1 MNRLYIISDVVGITD
16 SQGRTIRDVAVY
28 DESKLVDYLIG
39 VTLKGHDVKKVAKIK
54 KAIYHFLDHW
64 ENGER
69 EITVSFSSFNITTY
83 PTVYIEKEPGLIELG
98 ERPADPIR
106 EVYEA
111 LEKLQIS
118 IDCKSPNAAD
128 MYQELQDIIK
138 KYPTLQIK
146 EQA

>member
-1 MNRLYIISDVVGITD
+1 MNRLYIISNVVSITD

-28 DESKLVDYLIG
+28 DEELLVDYLIG

-69 EITVSFSSFNITTY
+69 EITVSFSDFNITTH
-83 PTVYIEKEPGLIELG
+83 PTSYIEKEPGLIELG
-98 ERPADPIR
+98 ERPADPVR
-106 EVYEA
+106 EVYDA
-111 LEKLQIS
+111 LGKLQLS
-118 IDCKSPNAAD
+118 IECKSPNAAAL
-128 MYQELQDIIK
+128 YQELQDTIK

>member
-28 DESKLVDYLIG
+28 DEELLVDYLIG
-39 VTLKGHDVKKVAKIK
+39 VTLKSHNVKKVAMIK

-69 EITVSFSSFNITTY
+69 EITVSFSDFNITIH
-83 PTVYIEKEPGLIELG
+83 PTSYIEKEHGLIELG
-98 ERPADPIR
+98 ERPSDPVR

-111 LEKLQIS
+111 LGKLKMS
-118 IDCKSPNAAD
+118 IDCKSPNAAA

>member
-16 SQGRTIRDVAVY
+16 SQGLTLRDVAVY
-28 DESKLVDYLIG
+28 DEELLVDYLIG

-69 EITVSFSSFNITTY
+69 EITVSFSGFNITTY

-98 ERPADPIR
+98 ERPSDPVR

-111 LEKLQIS
+111 LGKLQMS
-118 IDCKSPNAAD
+118 IDCKSSNAAD

>member
-1 MNRLYIISDVVGITD
+1 MNRLYIISNVVSITD
-16 SQGRTIRDVAVY
+16 AQGRTVHDVAVY
-28 DESKLVDYLIG
+28 DEELLVDYLIG

-69 EITVSFSSFNITTY
+69 EITVSFSDFNITTH
-83 PTVYIEKEPGLIELG
+83 PTSYIEKEPGLIELG
-98 ERPADPIR
+98 ERPADPVR
-106 EVYEA
+106 EVYDA
-111 LEKLQIS
+111 LGKLQLS
-118 IDCKSPNAAD
+118 IECKSPNAAAL
-128 MYQELQDIIK
+128 YQELQDTIK